1 MGANRIHVPRLTSAV
16 SIGWGLAL
24 LAALLAGCAKEKKTN
39 PDVLRAEIDAANKQ
53 FMETFAR
60 ADAAGLAA
68 SYTDDAQMLP
78 PGSQTLE
85 GRQAIEG
92 LWKGLFGLPVKE
104 FQIETR
110 ELLGHDGDVCEV
122 GRYRLIGTDGS
133 IFEAGKYI
141 VIWRRGE
148 GGWKIY
154 RDIWNADVP
163 APTLPAAAGADT
175 LR

>member
-1 MGANRIHVPRLTSAV
+1 MEAMKRRSLWRVSTVSMGWCLVFLAV
-16 SIGWGLAL
+16 A
-24 LAALLAGCAKEKKTN
+24 LAGCAKEKKTD
-39 PDVLRAEIDAANKQ
+39 PAALRLEIDAANKHL
-53 FMETFAR
+53 METFAR

-68 SYTDDAQMLP
+68 IYTEDGQMLP
-78 PGSQTLE
+78 PGSQTVE
-85 GRQAIEG
+85 GRTAIEA
-92 LWKGLFGLPVKE
+92 LWKGLFALPVKE
-104 FQIETR
+104 FQVETR
-110 ELLGHDGDVCEV
+110 ELLALDDDACEV

-133 IFEAGKYI
+133 IFEAGKYVI
-141 VIWRRGE
+141 IWRRGV